1 MLNGKPRKMK
11 AWLVTWEWCGEH
23 AKRDDKIAAI
33 FNPRLRGVRVREL
46 VEFLYA
52 NEYTLSERMDF
63 ARGKPNPY
71 PAKFGTLD
79 GVPWEGEILCGHN
92 PFLRARL
99 VEGLTVQRD
108 ANGKETAGWKERPK
122 PDVSGTREGRV

>member
-1 MLNGKPRKMK
+1 MPKRQPRKMK

-33 FNPRLRGVRVREL
+33 FNPRFGGVRVREL

-52 NEYTLSERMDF
+52 NEYTLSERMDL
-63 ARGKPNPY
+63 ARGRPNPY

-79 GVPWEGEILCGHN
+79 DVPWDGEIICGHN
-92 PFLRARL
+92 PYLRGRL
-99 VEGLTVQRD
+99 VEDLTVQRD
-108 ANGKETAGWKERPK
+108 ANGKETANWKERPK
-122 PDVSGTREGRV
+122 PDINWTRKGRV